1 MSDRISFTDPVQH
14 RLNANGWA
22 RGLSELQQLNVDI
35 ASQEPGIPH
44 HGQTIR
50 IDLSKAVF
58 ADFAILGRILIL
70 AVALAN
76 RGIDL
81 LVRMP
86 DDKISPDEQ
95 KMLIAS
101 EREIARNARFGLI
114 ARLCRQREN
123 CRLFLHQSGFSDAL
137 RTGPLT
143 GKVRFDE
150 DDEGLPLGEGNAT
163 PGTFDPSFQER
174 YHPPQRLR
182 RVVPYRWL
190 EAKNGGQ
197 DSQLPDLSGI
207 EQSLDKMG
215 LTSYDAT
222 AITQGILR
230 EAIENVAYH
239 SGATG
244 SAYALLG
251 AILVQPATYK
261 PRLQDFDGYLETFT
275 KWASGVDSPLLRLI
289 VGDAGRGIQ
298 PAIDSARPP
307 DAMAVEQA
315 IIAALDYHPPSPDS
329 TTGPHGLWKVKEM
342 VRSFQGSVVTISG
355 PAIAGYVFE
364 PNEHEVRS
372 SPSSPYW
379 LPGTIVEFNLLAG
392 AEREPE
398 PVAGGGSPPEAS
410 SPRDIRCVSALLRS
424 GMGLDPDDITEI
436 ADTLLESD
444 EDPRAGVVISVE
456 MRPGDASPT
465 DGDIQQAI
473 HQIHN
478 RAKYAITDAMIAVVF
493 TGVSWRLLELAVID
507 LNLQLGIEE
516 RSDGT
521 SLVTSMLIMTADGR
535 HYWVGGSPN
544 FRKVFQQLSHNGSPL
559 RLTAVSKL
567 LGPAEARQ
575 LVEAGQSLRR
585 ILTVESGIVRLRFQP
600 HHAISA
606 LTDHYR
612 HHLAIVAT
620 EQRSY
625 GKDGEVFVAPS
636 LREVDRWIDIRG
648 ALHTAKCT
656 RIAGFLMAA
665 GAQALIA
672 APSGSIP
679 EIRVVRV
686 GSLEEELASTFVLS
700 LTGNEREV
708 SFEELET
715 LQNVRPDAPRGV
727 VVLCTG
733 IVSNG
738 AAIRRT
744 IRELWHLGF
753 PDVAVAAIID
763 ARDLTR
769 MIDHIFEDADNL
781 VVYGKKVPFFS
792 LATVSVTTK
801 AETDG
806 RPNDRIFIDPLI
818 CQPVPVNYPRAK
830 NFMLQTHYK
839 DAIRRS
845 DACRLGHIRR
855 SGRRHYPA
863 YIDTAKLF
871 ADADWSRQVIAAVM
885 KRIEHDHSDARLGQT
900 DEKSPVC
907 IIYPGEPNE
916 DLAYVAQR
924 LLGAMRA
931 GTISKQRMASLDPIP
946 VPRAIANGEWCFP
959 RAIQLPKNARHIV
972 AIDSLSKTGTT
983 LRHLIRLAAQPQ
995 VKFISAFSLVNGMTD
1010 LEALALQEIAS
1021 VRARSLDDNGKRSE
1035 TIVPV
1040 NVRYLVRTAA
1050 GSTDDASCA
1059 QCALRASYASL
1070 PPMPELL
1077 ERHRDWLL
1085 RMLGTRSRE
1094 SVYADTLSDL
1104 FGMAVKQDD
1113 CIEYLV
1119 WRSFL
1124 AEATVDTESRLKVV
1138 DKISELAE
1146 CRSDDLDDDQLRRRD
1161 ALVRV
1166 LAAEL
1171 DRLPAAP
1178 LFFTSVRAKVM
1189 KILWSLVEA
1198 PRTYAMDQALRVQAV
1213 VVLSRGDVQGFSAEY
1228 ARLVRDSSDNEL
1240 VLRQVLIEAV
1250 RLITRRSGLPDW
1262 SNTLANQISLLSQ
1275 EVHMLP
1281 ESGGSSWARPELAE
1295 DLDYLAALMEDERG
1309 TAF

>member
-1 MSDRISFTDPVQH
+1 MIDRISFTDPVQH

-22 RGLSELQQLNVDI
+22 NGLTQLQQLDI
-35 ASQEPGIPH
+35 DVASQETGVLQPGR
-44 HGQTIR
+44 TIK

-70 AVALAN
+70 AVVLAD

-95 KMLIAS
+95 EMLIAS
-101 EREIARNARFGLI
+101 EKEIARNARFGFI

-123 CRLFLHQSGFSDAL
+123 CRIFLHQSGFSDAL
-137 RTGPLT
+137 QTGPLA

-150 DDEGLPLGEGNAT
+150 DDEGLPLGEGNVPT
-163 PGTFDPSFQER
+163 GTFDPNSQER

-190 EAKNGGQ
+190 QAKSGGQ

-215 LTSYDAT
+215 LTSYDAA

-230 EAIENVAYH
+230 EALENVAAH

-244 SAYALLG
+244 PAYALLG
-251 AILVQPATYK
+251 AILVQPSIYK
-261 PRLQDFDGYLETFT
+261 PRLQDFDGHLETFA
-275 KWASGVDSPLLRLI
+275 KWASGVDSPLLRLF

-298 PAIDSARPP
+298 PSLDNARSP
-307 DAMAVEQA
+307 DHLAVEQA

-342 VRSFQGSVVTISG
+342 VRSFQGSVVIISG

-364 PNEHEVRS
+364 PHEHQVRPRS
-372 SPSSPYW
+372 AYW
-379 LPGTIVEFNLLAG
+379 LSGTVVECNLLAG
-392 AEREPE
+392 AERDTE
-398 PVAGGGSPPEAS
+398 PVAGSGSPPEAS
-410 SPRDIRCVSALLRS
+410 SPPDIRCVPALLRS
-424 GMGLDPDDITEI
+424 GLGLDPNDITEI
-436 ADTLLESD
+436 AEALLEPD
-444 EDPRAGVVISVE
+444 ENPTAGVVISVE

-465 DGDIQQAI
+465 DWDIQQAI
-473 HQIHN
+473 HQIHD

-507 LNLQLGIEE
+507 LNLQLGIED
-516 RSDGT
+516 RSEGAP
-521 SLVTSMLIMTADGR
+521 LVTSMLIMTADGR

-544 FRKVFQQLSHNGSPL
+544 FRKVFQQLSHSGSPL

-567 LGPAEARQ
+567 LEPAEARQ

-585 ILTVESGIVRLRFQP
+585 ILTVESGMVRLRFQP
-600 HHAISA
+600 HDAISA
-606 LTDHYR
+606 LTDHFR
-612 HHLAIVAT
+612 RHLATVAT

-665 GAQALIA
+665 GAQTLIA

-679 EIRVVRV
+679 EFRVVRV
-686 GSLEEELASTFVLS
+686 GALEEELASTFVLS

-715 LQNVRPDAPRGV
+715 LQNIRPDAPRGV

-744 IRELWHLGF
+744 VRELWHLGF

-769 MIDHIFEDADNL
+769 TIDHTKEDADNL
-781 VVYGKKVPFFS
+781 VVYDKKVPFFS
-792 LATVSVTTK
+792 LAAVSVAM
-801 AETDG
+801 AETDR
-806 RPNDRIFIDPLI
+806 RPEDRIFIDPLI
-818 CQPVPVNYPRAK
+818 CQPVPANYPRART
-830 NFMLQTHYK
+830 FMLQSHYK

-871 ADADWSRQVIAAVM
+871 ADADWSRQVISAMM
-885 KRIEHDHSDARLGQT
+885 KRIEDDQATAGLGQA
-900 DEKSPVC
+900 DQKSRVC

-931 GTISKQRMASLDPIP
+931 GPLLKQRMASLDPVP
-946 VPRAIANGEWCFP
+946 VPRAVANGEWFFP
-959 RAIQLPKNARHIV
+959 REIQLPKNAQHIV

-983 LRHLIRLAAQPQ
+983 LRHLVRLAAQPQ

-1010 LEALALQEIAS
+1010 LEALALQGIAS
-1021 VRARSLDDNGKRSE
+1021 VRARACDDNGKWSE

-1040 NVRYLVRTAA
+1040 NVRYLVRTAV
-1050 GSTDDASCA
+1050 GSKDDASCA
-1059 QCALRASYASL
+1059 QCALRSSYASL
-1070 PPMPELL
+1070 PTMPELL

-1124 AEATVDTESRLKVV
+1124 AEATLDTEIRLKVV
-1138 DKISELAE
+1138 DKISELADK
-1146 CRSDDLDDDQLRRRD
+1146 CCSDDMDDDLLRRRD

-1178 LFFTSVRAKVM
+1178 LFFTSVRRKVM

-1198 PRTYAMDQALRVQAV
+1198 PRTYAIDQALRVQAV
-1213 VVLSRGDVQGFSAEY
+1213 AVLSRGDVQGFSEEY

-1262 SNTLANQISLLSQ
+1262 SNTLANQISMLSQ

-1281 ESGGSSWARPELAE
+1281 ESGGSSGARPELAE
-1295 DLDYLAALMEDERG
+1295 GLDYLAALMEDERG